1 MKEYF
6 MKTMNLV
13 FFILCFF
20 GFSIAGCCQVK
31 EESSQNYATNKTFN
45 SEYQNFKKLG
55 VSIKII
61 DSWKIKKQDNQA
73 SIDFDNREN
82 NSKFS
87 IQLENYRM
95 ILNKIINNPEEP
107 DKNKDNISTE
117 KLIEQ
122 VNEITSEAEKKPNST
137 VSFVF
142 SRTFSKQEGNKELIT
157 TYKTI
162 KKKGFLI
169 QASIDKN
176 CVNCK
181 DQLNFMIESIKDYK

>member
-6 MKTMNLV
+6 MKTMNL
-13 FFILCFF
+13 FFLVLCFF
-20 GFSIAGCCQVK
+20 GFSIAGFSQVK
-31 EESSQNYATNKTFN
+31 EESSQNHATNKTFN

-55 VSIKII
+55 VAIKII
-61 DSWKIKKQDNQA
+61 DSWKMKKQDNQA

-82 NSKFS
+82 NSNFS

-95 ILNKIINNPEEP
+95 ILNKIISNPEEP

-122 VNEITSEAEKKPNST
+122 VNKITSEVDKKPDST
-137 VSFVF
+137 VSFIF

-162 KKKGFLI
+162 NNKGLVI
-169 QASIDKN
+169 KASIDKN

-181 DQLNFMIESIKDYK
+181 DQLNYMIESIKEYK